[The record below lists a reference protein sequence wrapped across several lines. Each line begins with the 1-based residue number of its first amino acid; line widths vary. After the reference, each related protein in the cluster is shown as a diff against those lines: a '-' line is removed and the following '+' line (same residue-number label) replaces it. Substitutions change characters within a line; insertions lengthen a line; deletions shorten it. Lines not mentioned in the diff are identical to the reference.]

1 MRSHDS
7 DAAGCPAS
15 TASDARPPASARRL
29 ARSRWAAIGAALT
42 VALGAGGLLTASAVD
57 SVPTT
62 YVAIT
67 PCRVVDTRAGTDNVG
82 PRATPIGNGET
93 YSAAFVGAV
102 GKCNIP
108 ANAVAVVLNLAIV
121 NPTGNSFLTVFPAGG
136 SVPLA
141 ANLNYTAGQAP
152 VSNAA
157 TVQIGT
163 GGQLS
168 FFNLRGTVDVTADVS
183 GYYLPA
189 GSKTQ
194 TISYGPDAPHWI
206 FGGNRLS
213 VNGCISVSAGTAI
226 AHIPLD
232 LPFGSQISSISAS
245 ILDSSGNASAYS
257 FSLRRA
263 TVSNTGITYSPN
275 PLLEIAGGSGS
286 GVSFGSAFGSAVF
299 TVTDTD
305 SYYLEFTT
313 TPATNAFCNAS
324 VTYLLP

>member
-1 MRSHDS
+1 MR
-7 DAAGCPAS
+7 
-15 TASDARPPASARRL
+15 ARPDQTGMTTTRPDVS
-29 ARSRWAAIGAALT
+29 RSRWAAIGAALA
-42 VALGAGGLLTASAVD
+42 VAVGAGGLLTASAAD
-57 SVPTT
+57 SAPTT

-82 PRATPIGNGET
+82 PRSTPIGNGET
-93 YSAAFVGAV
+93 YSTPFVGAV

-152 VSNAA
+152 ASNAA

-194 TISYGPDAPHWI
+194 TISYGPDAPEWI
-206 FGGNRLS
+206 FGGTRLS
-213 VNGCISVSAGTAI
+213 VSGCITVSTGTAI
-226 AHIPLD
+226 GRIALA
-232 LPFGSQISSISAS
+232 LPFGSQISSISGSIYDAS
-245 ILDSSGNASAYS
+245 GTSST
-257 FSLRRA
+257 FSLSLGRA
-263 TVSNTGITYSPN
+263 TITNNGITYSSN

-286 GVSFGSAFGSAVF
+286 GMVFGVATAGAPF
-299 TVTDTD
+299 TVTDIQ
-305 SYYLEFTT
+305 SYYLDFSTA
-313 TPATNAFCNAS
+313 PAANAFCSAS
-324 VTYLLP
+324 VTYTMP